1 MAAELILEFEGV
13 TEKEY
18 FAVNKELGTDPETG
32 DGDWPDGLGHTR
44 PDSTRTGTSW

>member
-18 FAVNKELGTDPETG
+18 NAVNKELGIDSKTG
-32 DGDWPDGLGHTR
+32 QGNWPD
-44 PDSTRTGTSW
+44 